1 MVIPDDDNSEVV
13 DDWPLHKTNK
23 VQDTKLIVGACWE
36 GVYSTLHCSL
46 LNLYISWS
54 IFITELI
61 ANWIN
66 KIAFVWVWSIA
77 LVFCP

>member
-36 GVYSTLHCSL
+36 GV
-46 LNLYISWS
+46 
-54 IFITELI
+54 
-61 ANWIN
+61 
-66 KIAFVWVWSIA
+66 
-77 LVFCP
+77 